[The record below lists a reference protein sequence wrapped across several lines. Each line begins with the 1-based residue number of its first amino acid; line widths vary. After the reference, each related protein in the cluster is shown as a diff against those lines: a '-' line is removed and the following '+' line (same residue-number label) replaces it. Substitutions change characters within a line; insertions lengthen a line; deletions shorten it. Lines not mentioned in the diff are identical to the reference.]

1 MIAIKSVIEKY
12 ILVEY
17 LQTALQQLTYWASP
31 YYSEI
36 ALTIVATLL
45 VVYGDVINKHIKR
58 ALNPYHFVVRTAV
71 FVLIC
76 AFGYGLLIV
85 WLSPLV
91 KQVMMSIPVLY
102 RGSVIVAVFMILGY
116 LAENRRYI

>member
-1 MIAIKSVIEKY
+1 MDFIQSG
-12 ILVEY
+12 LS
-17 LQTALQQLTYWASP
+17 QLSQWIQP

-36 ALTIVATLL
+36 ALTMMATIL

-58 ALNPYHFVVRTAV
+58 MLSPYHFVVRTAV

-76 AFGYGLLIV
+76 AFGYGMLIIFATPY
-85 WLSPLV
+85 L
-91 KQVMMSIPVLY
+91 KQLILWIPYLY
-102 RGSVIVAVFMILGY
+102 RGLSVVIVFLLLGY

>member
-1 MIAIKSVIEKY
+1 MQWLYNGLSNISAFM
-12 ILVEY
+12 
-17 LQTALQQLTYWASP
+17 QP

-36 ALTIVATLL
+36 ALTLIATIL
-45 VVYGDVINKHIKR
+45 VVFGDLLNKYIKR
-58 ALNPYHFVVRTAV
+58 LISPYHFIIRTCV

-85 WLSPLV
+85 FVTPYI
-91 KQVMMSIPVLY
+91 KQLILLIPHTY
-102 RGSVIVAVFMILGY
+102 RGLGIISAFLLLGY

>member
-1 MIAIKSVIEKY
+1 MDFIQSG
-12 ILVEY
+12 LS
-17 LQTALQQLTYWASP
+17 QLSQWVQP

-36 ALTIVATLL
+36 ALTMMATIL

-58 ALNPYHFVVRTAV
+58 MLSPYHFVVRTAV

-76 AFGYGLLIV
+76 AFGYGMLIIFATPY
-85 WLSPLV
+85 L
-91 KQVMMSIPVLY
+91 KQLILWIPYLY
-102 RGSVIVAVFMILGY
+102 RGLSVVIVFLLLGY

>member
-1 MIAIKSVIEKY
+1 MDWIQSV
-12 ILVEY
+12 
-17 LQTALQQLTYWASP
+17 LTQISQWTQP

-36 ALTIVATLL
+36 ALTMMATIL

-58 ALNPYHFVVRTAV
+58 MLSPYHFVVRTAV

-85 WLSPLV
+85 FATPYV
-91 KQVMMSIPVLY
+91 KQLILWIPYLY
-102 RGSVIVAVFMILGY
+102 RGLTIILVFLLLGY